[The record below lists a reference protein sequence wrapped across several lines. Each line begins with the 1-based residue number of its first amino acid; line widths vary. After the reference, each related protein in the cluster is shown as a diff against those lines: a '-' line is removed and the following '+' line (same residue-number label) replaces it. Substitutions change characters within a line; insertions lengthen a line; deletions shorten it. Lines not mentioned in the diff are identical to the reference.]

1 MMHGTHSQ
9 QSKSMVTNVDDVT
22 EAAALPSS
30 LEYEEIDKI
39 PAEMYDLD
47 TKQSQARYDPRTLL
61 KEFLSRMK
69 QTNGNSY
76 T

>member
-1 MMHGTHSQ
+1 MAHIHNTQ
-9 QSKSMVTNVDDVT
+9 NVCVTNVDDVT
-22 EAAALPSS
+22 EAAVLPSS
-30 LEYEEIDKI
+30 LEYEEFDKI

-47 TKQSQARYDPRTLL
+47 TKQSEARYDPRTLL
-61 KEFLSRMK
+61 KEFLSRME